1 MVWYALHR
9 LLALIPVL
17 LVVAVVVFCLVH
29 LAPGDPVLVV
39 LGNDARPEDVL
50 AMRARLGLNRPLV
63 EQFWL
68 WFSRILQGDL
78 GYSLFMRESVITL
91 FMQHLKPT
99 LSLALL
105 AQGMAMLLGILGGIA
120 AAYRRG
126 RFTDRLIMALATFGL
141 SIPGFLLGLFLI
153 FFFAVHLRWFPV
165 IGYKSGQ
172 LSLWQNLHYLFLP
185 ALALAIRIAA
195 LLARMTRAVMLDV
208 LHENYIK
215 TARAKGVPER
225 GVLLRHAFKNAWI
238 PVLNICGE
246 SFGSLITGAIVIES
260 VFGIPGV
267 GSLIIDSIERRDF
280 TVIQGS
286 VLLITTSYVMINLL
300 VDLSFGWIDPR
311 LKVKA

>member
-1 MVWYALHR
+1 MLWYAFHR

-17 LVVAVVVFCLVH
+17 LVVAVVVFFLVH
-29 LAPGDPVLVV
+29 LAPGDPVLVI

-50 AMRARLGLNRPLV
+50 AMRERLGLNLPLA

-78 GYSLFMRESVITL
+78 GRSLFMRESVVTL
-91 FMQHLKPT
+91 FAQHLKPT

-105 AQGMAMLLGILGGIA
+105 AQAMAMLLGILGGIA

-126 RFTDRLIMALATFGL
+126 RFTDRLIMALSTFGL

-165 IGYKSGQ
+165 IGYKSDHLG
-172 LSLWQNLHYLFLP
+172 LWLNLHYLFLP

-208 LHENYIK
+208 LNENYIK

-225 GVLLRHAFKNAWI
+225 WVLLRHAFKNAWI

-246 SFGSLITGAIVIES
+246 SFGSLVTGAIVIES
-260 VFGIPGV
+260 VFDIPGV
-267 GSLIIDSIERRDF
+267 GLLIIDSIERRDF

-286 VLLITTSYVMINLL
+286 VLLITTSYVLINLL
-300 VDLSFGWIDPR
+300 VDLSFGLIDPR
-311 LKVKA
+311 LNVNT